1 MSRLF
6 ALLLLCG
13 VALSQSR
20 LELVPAQSEARY
32 RVREQLAGINFPTDA
47 VGVSKQVLGLVRLD
61 RNGRALEGS
70 RFAVDLSAL
79 TSDEARR
86 DNYLRRNALNTAQY
100 PLAEFV
106 PREVRGLSFPLPTSS
121 KATVQMVGELK
132 IREVQKSVTWE
143 GEVEFRGD
151 TATLQARTRF
161 TFRDFGLTQPR
172 VLSVLSVDENIRL
185 EVSFTFRVQERY
197 TGFKKIIFKQKALRG
212 YLFES

>member
-1 MSRLF
+1 MSRLI

-79 TSDEARR
+79 TSDEARPHTPPPHHP
-86 DNYLRRNALNTAQY
+86 LTTPLS
-100 PLAEFV
+100 PLAVSV
-106 PREVRGLSFPLPTSS
+106 PRGARALTSPLPTSR
-121 KATVQMVGELK
+121 KPPVQMVGALK